1 MGKAAK
7 AFLITALVAFTII
20 GGYIL
25 IKKKSSP
32 VTKEQQAEFLSA
44 NGFSQGSVQWLM
56 SLGNDYIAA
65 WYNAAKSNQQ
75 SFVLSGS
82 TYAVHGGESI
92 PNS

>member
-1 MGKAAK
+1 MGKGAK
-7 AFLITALVAFTII
+7 AFLITAIVAFTLI

-25 IKKKSSP
+25 LKKKNAP
-32 VTKEQQAEFLSA
+32 LTKEQQAEFLSA

-56 SLGNDYIAA
+56 SLGDDYIGA
-65 WYNAAKSNQQ
+65 WYNAAKAGQK

-82 TYAVHGGESI
+82 TYSVSGGEAI